1 MFQRLK
7 SAIWRFMYGRY
18 GTDKLNM
25 VLLGSGVVLC
35 LISMIA
41 RVGILSYVA
50 YVPLILAIF
59 RTFSRNLP
67 ARRKENQALLNGIA
81 RIKDRQNRYFK
92 CPKCRQMVR
101 VPKGK
106 GTVKIRCPR
115 VRRAVCQKELS
126 LYSLVRCRSIRLS
139 SRSKKR

>member
-1 MFQRLK
+1 
-7 SAIWRFMYGRY
+7 MYGRY

-67 ARRKENQALLNGIA
+67 ARRQENQALLNGIA

-106 GTVKIRCPR
+106 GTVKIRCPKCGEQF
-115 VRRAVCQKELS
+115 V
-126 LYSLVRCRSIRLS
+126 
-139 SRSKKR
+139 KKS

>member
-59 RTFSRNLP
+59 RTFSRQP
-67 ARRKENQALLNGIA
+67 PRPQ
-81 RIKDRQNRYFK
+81 
-92 CPKCRQMVR
+92 
-101 VPKGK
+101 KGK
-106 GTVKIRCPR
+106 SGAFKRDCPHQGPAES
-115 VRRAVCQKELS
+115 VL
-126 LYSLVRCRSIRLS
+126 
-139 SRSKKR
+139 